1 MPQKFFDVEVHRRG
15 RYLSAAL
22 TVALCALVGWA
33 IQGIGFAEANV
44 AMVFLLGVV
53 FVAARYG
60 RGPGIAASIASV
72 VVLDFAFVPSYMSFR
87 VENVQH
93 LFTVAVMLVI
103 ALVISGLTSR
113 IREHAEAAERRE
125 QRIEALY
132 SLSRELATQTGSADL
147 ARAAAEQALATF
159 GGAAAIYVRDD
170 EKGINELSR
179 VGTEGASHDDD
190 LDAVRWVFEQ
200 RRAAGTATDYKPN
213 ARGYYLPLV
222 GAHGVVGVLAVH
234 PRQVDALHEEE
245 QRQLLETFTHQIAGA
260 LDRDR
265 LARQVQS
272 AQVEAETERLRSSLL
287 SSVSHDLRTPL
298 AVIAGASSSLL
309 AADTGLDS
317 DTRRELCQTIFDDA
331 QRLARL
337 VDNLLEMTRIESGSM
352 TVDKQGHVLEE
363 IVGSVLHRLRGA
375 LAEHVVTTRLP
386 ADLPLV
392 ALDDALIEQVLVNL
406 LENARKYVPA
416 GAAVEIAAWAQ
427 DSQVVVEVADRGP
440 GLAPGEEQHVF
451 EKFYRGRTAAAGRRG
466 AGLGL
471 AICRAI
477 VAAHGGRMWAENRQE
492 GGAAF
497 RFTLPLS
504 VVHAGESGFIKN
516 I

>member
-1 MPQKFFDVEVHRRG
+1 MTNELLEIEFPRRG
-15 RYLSAAL
+15 RYLCAAL
-22 TVALCALVGWA
+22 TVAVCALAGWA
-33 IQGIGFAEANV
+33 IRGVGFAEANV
-44 AMVFLLGVV
+44 VMVFLLGVV

-60 RGPGIAASIASV
+60 RGPGILASIASV
-72 VVLDFAFVPSYMSFR
+72 VVLDFVFVPSYMSFQ
-87 VENVQH
+87 VEDVQH

-103 ALVISGLTSR
+103 ALVISRLTSR
-113 IREHAEAAERRE
+113 IRDHAEAAERRE

-132 SLSRELATQTGSADL
+132 SLSRELATQTGSENL
-147 ARAAAEQALATF
+147 ARAAAQQALATF
-159 GGAAAIYVRDD
+159 GGSAAIYVPD
-170 EKGINELSR
+170 GANETKALSR
-179 VGTEGASHDDD
+179 VGADGDPHEDD
-190 LDAVRWVFEQ
+190 LDAVRWVLAHG
-200 RRAAGTATDYKPN
+200 RAAGAGTENRPN
-213 ARGYYLPLV
+213 ARDYYLPLV
-222 GAHGVVGVLAVH
+222 GAGGVVGVLAVH
-234 PRQVDALHEEE
+234 PRQTDSLHEDD
-245 QRQLLETFTHQIAGA
+245 QRQLLDTFTHQIAGA

-265 LARQVQS
+265 LARQVQA

-309 AADTGLDS
+309 AADAGLDL
-317 DTRRELCQTIFDDA
+317 DTRRELCQTIFDDS

-337 VDNLLEMTRIESGSM
+337 VDNLLDMTRIESGSM
-352 TVDKQGHVLEE
+352 TVDKQLHVLEE

-392 ALDDALIEQVLVNL
+392 PLDDALIEQVLVNL

-416 GAAVEIAAWAQ
+416 GAAVEISAWAE
-427 DSQVVVEVADRGP
+427 DSHVTVEVADRGP

-451 EKFYRGRTAAAGRRG
+451 EKFYRGRTSAAGRRG

-477 VAAHGGRMWAENRQE
+477 VAAHGGRIWAENRPE
-492 GGAAF
+492 GGASF
-497 RFTLPLS
+497 RFTVPLPGKS
-504 VVHAGESGFIKN
+504 APDRDFIKN
-516 I
+516 V